1 MSEPRILVVDDD
13 EGLRHL
19 VSRRIQRL
27 GHDVDRATDG
37 AEGLELIAQGDYDL
51 IVTDIY
57 MPDVTGLELME
68 AAKEKDPHTQVIVIS
83 ASATVE
89 NAIEALNLGAF
100 GYLTKPFDH
109 MSALDN
115 TVSRALELRSL
126 ILDNRRMVDELK
138 QRADQLRAEVTKR
151 SQQISLERKA
161 ISQLLSV
168 LPIGVVVV
176 ERGGKVA
183 LTSPM
188 AKKLVEEELRTGRRS
203 IKRYLEHVHERP
215 RQDEETIQVG
225 AKIVKLSAMEMSN
238 GRGKARKVVF
248 LREQDKEPLTAGSL
262 VMEAV
267 IRLRQLLMRLAK
279 GPSQDETEELLRG
292 MAGYVA
298 DLEHF
303 MGLEEGPSLDASHD
317 ASPPAN
323 RAPKSTDALR
333 SALQGEAEEQPETA
347 LDSGVGSQPDPS
359 EVFSEPQTTPA
370 DTETQPEPAMRDEPP
385 SGDEESSKDPQLE
398 AHPAAPKRN
407 FQSGLLK
414 KGAQI
419 FGEEDPSDRAPD
431 AKEPPRNGQGNESE
445 HDPEL
450 DLSNEVDDPG
460 GDGESQWPPPS
471 PAEEMTGDTEEEGAS
486 A

>member
-19 VSRRIQRL
+19 VSRRIERL
-27 GHDVDRATDG
+27 GHTVDRATDG

-115 TVSRALELRSL
+115 AVSRALELRSL

-138 QRADQLRAEVTKR
+138 QRADHLEAEVTKR

-176 ERGGKVA
+176 EQGGKVA

-188 AKKLVEEELRTGRRS
+188 AKKLVEEELRSGRRS
-203 IKRYLEHVHERP
+203 IKRYLENVHDPSTR
-215 RQDEETIQVG
+215 DEETVRVG
-225 AKIVKLSAMEMSN
+225 SKSVQLSTMAMSN
-238 GRGKARKVVF
+238 GKAKQRKVVI
-248 LREQDKEPLTAGSL
+248 LREKDAEPLNPGSL

-267 IRLRQLLMRLAK
+267 IRLKQ
-279 GPSQDETEELLRG
+279 SLLRLTQEPTQQEAHEL
-292 MAGYVA
+292 MQAMLRYVA
-298 DLEHF
+298 DLERF
-303 MGLEEGPSLDASHD
+303 MGLEKGPSSDELDD
-317 ASPPAN
+317 AGPQKN
-323 RAPKSTDALR
+323 RAHKSTDALV
-333 SALQGEAEEQPETA
+333 SALQPEAQDQPETRQGSSAETESGPAETFSKPDAGPTESEAPRDPA
-347 LDSGVGSQPDPS
+347 LADESAS
-359 EVFSEPQTTPA
+359 EIEQSA
-370 DTETQPEPAMRDEPP
+370 
-385 SGDEESSKDPQLE
+385 ESSRAE
-398 AHPAAPKRN
+398 EHPAAPKQN
-407 FQSGLLK
+407 FQSGLLR

-419 FGEEDPSDRAPD
+419 FGEDAPD
-431 AKEPPRNGQGNESE
+431 QPADAHEPGTNGQGHASE
-445 HDPEL
+445 HNPEIDLFDGAEDP
-450 DLSNEVDDPG
+450 PG
-460 GDGESQWPPPS
+460 YSEGEWPPPS
-471 PAEEMTGDTEEEGAS
+471 PADEVADEAEEEGAS